1 MHTGKG
7 EEKRNVCGADCPCVP
22 LLVTPG
28 ATAPARAAAAPWP
41 LRVGTAAEISRG
53 GDRSRSPVCGGNT
66 HAHIQP
72 RHHNLNPSP
81 TLRELQVTDHVGL
94 TPARAGRRSGSAP
107 APSPG
112 FAGSGSEQRQAAQ
125 ERGVEQGGRKGGE
138 EEKLTLRLPRPL
150 PPAPPASPPPAT
162 PPHAFSP
169 APSPLHS
176 RSPAAPGGIF
186 LVASFSFTFSF
197 SSISEHSERRE
208 LGGGA
213 RGEPERE
220 WGKS

>member
-1 MHTGKG
+1 MFAEQTA
-7 EEKRNVCGADCPCVP
+7 RACPCS
-22 LLVTPG
+22 
-28 ATAPARAAAAPWP
+28 P
-41 LRVGTAAEISRG
+41 LRVPPRPPGPQQPCGPLAWAPPRRFREGEIDRARPSAAE
-53 GDRSRSPVCGGNT
+53 T
-66 HAHIQP
+66 HTLTHNP

-94 TPARAGRRSGSAP
+94 TPARAGAP
-107 APSPG
+107 APLPPPARVLQDRAPSSAKPP
-112 FAGSGSEQRQAAQ
+112 R
-125 ERGVEQGGRKGGE
+125 RGELSRGGGRGE

-197 SSISEHSERRE
+197 SSISEHSERRAC
-208 LGGGA
+208 GGT

>member
-1 MHTGKG
+1 M
-7 EEKRNVCGADCPCVP
+7 
-22 LLVTPG
+22 
-28 ATAPARAAAAPWP
+28 PARALARHSGHGPGASVPARATAAPRP
-41 LRVGTAAEISRG
+41 PRVGTAAEISRG

-66 HAHIQP
+66 LTYNP

-94 TPARAGRRSGSAP
+94 TLARAGGRSSSTP

-112 FAGSGSEQRQAAQ
+112 FADRALSRAKPPRRGEQRGGVGE
-125 ERGVEQGGRKGGE
+125 ERGETDPPSPPTPPSGASRVPSSRH
-138 EEKLTLRLPRPL
+138 
-150 PPAPPASPPPAT
+150 PAPRLLPCPL
-162 PPHAFSP
+162 SP
-169 APSPLHS
+169 AFKEPGG
-176 RSPAAPGGIF
+176 PGGIF

-208 LGGGA
+208 LGGT